1 MEVRC
6 MLCGK
11 KETVG
16 PDHPKWDQVEGKKK
30 VLTYIC
36 LRCTAK
42 IKYEADESLKIP
54 KPM

>member
-11 KETVG
+11 KEEVG
-16 PDHPKWDQVEGKKK
+16 PAHPKWAEVQGKTK

-36 LRCTAK
+36 LRCT
-42 IKYEADESLKIP
+42 IKVQYEANENQKIP